1 MKKIKF
7 SILILTAV
15 SVFSSCTKEN
25 DAPKAEDNILAYSI
39 NEVPVTADY
48 NVGAF
53 YYNFS
58 TFNTAITEVPVV
70 GKYAMTNGVVS
81 PAIMTEHIQQAKRGG
96 IDYFLFQFRSNS
108 RDKNNYK
115 LDSALIKSFLDVNT
129 ANLQFAL
136 AYNFSS
142 STFAINNNTTNPA
155 YLENDPVK
163 LEQFFQ
169 DILKMT
175 TLMGNTNYA
184 KVNGKTLLYI
194 MNAQT
199 IFSGNNP
206 GIYTT
211 LRNRLSALGIQ
222 LYIVGM
228 QERWSPPARYPHRY
242 QGCVDA
248 IYHQSYSAQLN
259 DWDRWWLLPQAMD
272 QNWKYSKNYFANN
285 MGGIDY
291 VPNITPAYN
300 WKILAPTS
308 ANPNYPRTDSGA
320 VYKKLCNVAKMNA
333 SATTRMIL
341 IDSWNKWDEDMQLE
355 PALSYGDLYLNIT
368 KQQFKKP

>member
-1 MKKIKF
+1 MKKIFF
-7 SILILTAV
+7 SLLILTAINT
-15 SVFSSCTKEN
+15 FYSCTKES
-25 DAPKAEDNILAYSI
+25 DAPAASDNILAYDI
-39 NEVPVTADY
+39 KEVPVTSDY
-48 NVGAF
+48 NVGAI
-53 YYNFS
+53 YYNFG
-58 TFNTAITEVPVV
+58 TFNTAITEVPAV
-70 GKYAMTNGVVS
+70 GVYSTLNGLVPS
-81 PAIMTEHIQQAKRGG
+81 AAITEHIQQAKRGG
-96 IDYFLFQFRSNS
+96 IDYFLFQFRSFS
-108 RDKNNYK
+108 RDLSNFRS
-115 LDSALIKSFLDVNT
+115 DSTLIKTFLDVNT

-142 STFAINNNTTNPA
+142 SSYGISNTA
-155 YLENDPVK
+155 FLENDAVK

-169 DILKMT
+169 DIIKVAP
-175 TLMGNTNYA
+175 LMGNANYS

-199 IFSGNNP
+199 LFSGNNAS
-206 GIYTT
+206 IYTT
-211 LRNRLSALGIQ
+211 LRSRLSALGFQ

-228 QERWSPPARYPHRY
+228 QDRWTPPARYPFRY

-248 IYHQSYSAQLN
+248 IYHQSFSSQVN

-272 QNWKYSKNYFANN
+272 QNWKYSKDYFANS

-300 WKILAPTS
+300 WKIAQPTS
-308 ANPNYPRTDSGA
+308 SNPNYPRTDGGT

-333 SATTRMIL
+333 SSTTRMIL

-355 PALSYGDLYLNIT
+355 PAVSYGELYLNIT

>member
-7 SILILTAV
+7 SILLFAAV
-15 SVFSSCTKEN
+15 GVFSSCTKEN
-25 DAPKAEDNILAYSI
+25 LGPAASENILAYTI
-39 NEVPVTADY
+39 EEVPVTADY

-53 YYNFS
+53 YYNFA

-70 GKYAMTNGVVS
+70 GKYSMPNGLVP
-81 PAIMTEHIQQAKRGG
+81 PAVMTEHINQAKTGG

-108 RDKNNYK
+108 RDKSNYK
-115 LDSALIKSFLDVNT
+115 SDSTLIKTFLDVNT
-129 ANLQFAL
+129 ANLKFAL

-142 STFAINNNTTNPA
+142 STFAISNTA
-155 YLENDPVK
+155 FLEKDPVK
-163 LEQFFQ
+163 LEQFIQ
-169 DILKMT
+169 DIIKVT
-175 TLMGNTNYA
+175 PEMGNANYM

-199 IFSGNNP
+199 IFSGDNP
-206 GIYTT
+206 SIYKA
-211 LRNRLSALGIQ
+211 LRDRLSALGFQ

-228 QERWSPPARYPHRY
+228 QERWSPPARYPFRY

-248 IYHQSYSAQLN
+248 IYHQSYSSQLN
-259 DWDRWWLLPQAMD
+259 DFDRWWLLPQAMD
-272 QNWKYSKNYFANN
+272 QNWKYSKNYFASS

-300 WKILAPTS
+300 WKITQPAS
-308 ANPNYPRTDSGA
+308 SNPNYPRTDSGA

-355 PALSYGDLYLNIT
+355 PAVSYGNLFLDIT
-368 KQQFKKP
+368 KKQFKKP